1 MVEDNL
7 KGENMEKFDLDLSKP
22 LSEKDKLELL
32 KLKLEEATIRKD
44 FKVAELIKQEI
55 EEFLKKE
62 ETTSKT
68 M

>member
-1 MVEDNL
+1 
-7 KGENMEKFDLDLSKP
+7 MEKFDLDLSKP

-44 FKVAELIKQEI
+44 FKVAELIKKEI
-55 EEFLKKE
+55 EEFLSKE

>member
-1 MVEDNL
+1 
-7 KGENMEKFDLDLSKP
+7 MEKFDLDLSKP
-22 LSEKDKLELL
+22 LSEKEKLELL

-44 FKVAELIKQEI
+44 FKVVALVKKEI
-55 EEFLKKE
+55 EEFLNKE

>member
-1 MVEDNL
+1 
-7 KGENMEKFDLDLSKP
+7 MEKFDLDLSKP
-22 LSEKDKLELL
+22 LSEKEKLELL

-44 FKVAELIKQEI
+44 FKVAELIKREI
-55 EEFLKKE
+55 EEFLNKE

>member
-1 MVEDNL
+1 
-7 KGENMEKFDLDLSKP
+7 MEKFDLDLSKP

>member
-1 MVEDNL
+1 
-7 KGENMEKFDLDLSKP
+7 MEKFDLDLSKP

-44 FKVAELIKQEI
+44 FKVAELIKKEI
-55 EEFLKKE
+55 EDFLNKE
-62 ETTSKT
+62 ETTTKT